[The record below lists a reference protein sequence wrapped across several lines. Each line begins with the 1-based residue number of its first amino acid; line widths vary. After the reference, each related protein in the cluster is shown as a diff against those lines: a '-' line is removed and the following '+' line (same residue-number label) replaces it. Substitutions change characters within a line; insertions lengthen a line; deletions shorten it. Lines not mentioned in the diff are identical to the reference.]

1 MKKISL
7 FILLVVVSVAC
18 RTAKTT
24 TNTNSGSQNE
34 IAINFLH
41 LNDVYEISPLDNG
54 KVGGMAR
61 VATVRQ
67 NLLKENPNTITV
79 LSGDF
84 LSPSVTGTLRH
95 EGKSIKGK
103 QMIETMNAVGV
114 DWVCLGNHEFDLDQK
129 DLQERINESKFN
141 WLNTNALEKVK
152 DEYVPFGKV
161 VDGVKVPFLKTTILT
176 FKNAKGDEVK
186 VGMFGILLPSNK
198 KDFVLY
204 EDFYEAAK
212 KAYAELEPK
221 CDFVVALTHIN
232 KVEDLKLAEILPNVK
247 LLMGGHDHDNMREQ
261 IGNVIMAKAD
271 ANAKTAYIH
280 RITFNKVTGKVDIK
294 SELKKIDDT
303 IADEPTAAAVVKK
316 WEDIQDAAFKA
327 LGLNKDEVI
336 ADLKEPL
343 DGHETVVRNMQGNM
357 GSMINN
363 ALLASSS
370 SKFDCAF
377 FNGGSIRIDDNV
389 SGKLTQLDV
398 LRILPFGGKLVEIK
412 LRGRLL
418 ERVLQTGLE
427 NKGSGGYLQW
437 EKVAYDA
444 AKKEWKI
451 DGKLLDVNQE
461 YNIITSDFLFSG
473 KERNLGFFTKQNP
486 DVISVIDTFPEN
498 DVRNDIRKAIIAYFK
513 KK

>member
-1 MKKISL
+1 MKRVSL
-7 FILLVVVSVAC
+7 IFAIVALLASC
-18 RTAKTT
+18 RSSKTT
-24 TNTNSGSQNE
+24 TQTNGSNTIE
-34 IAINFLH
+34 VTFLH

-84 LSPSVTGTLRH
+84 LSPSVTGTLRY

-103 QMIETMNAVGV
+103 QMVETMNAVGV
-114 DWVCLGNHEFDLDQK
+114 DWVCFGNHEFDLDQK

-141 WLNTNALEKVK
+141 WLNTNALEKVNG
-152 DEYVPFGKV
+152 EYIQFGKV
-161 VDGVKVPFLKTTILT
+161 ENGTKVPFVKTTILT
-176 FKNAKGDEVK
+176 FKNANGDEVK

-204 EDFYEAAK
+204 DDFFEAAK
-212 KAYAELEPK
+212 KAYTELEPK
-221 CDFVVALTHIN
+221 CDFVVGITHIN
-232 KVEDLKLAEILPNVK
+232 KEDDLKLAEMLPNVK
-247 LLMGGHDHDNMREQ
+247 LLMGGHDHDNMLEK
-261 IGNVIMAKAD
+261 IGDVVLAKAD

-280 RITFNKVTGKVDIK
+280 RITFNKVTGKVEIK
-294 SELKKIDDT
+294 SELKKIDNT

-316 WEDIQDAAFKA
+316 WEDIQDVAFKT
-327 LGLNKDEVI
+327 LGLDKNEVI

-357 GSMINN
+357 GNMINS
-363 ALLASSS
+363 ALLVSSPN
-370 SKFDCAF
+370 KFDCSF

-418 ERVLQTGLE
+418 EQVLQTGLK

-437 EKVAYDA
+437 GKVSYDDT
-444 AKKEWKI
+444 KQEWQI
-451 DGKLLDVNQE
+451 DGKLLDVNKE
-461 YNIITSDFLFSG
+461 YTIVTSDFLFSG

-486 DVISVIDTFPEN
+486 DVVSVLETFPEN
-498 DVRNDIRKAIIAYFK
+498 DVRNDIRKAVIDYFK

>member
-7 FILLVVVSVAC
+7 YLLLVLVSVAC
-18 RTAKTT
+18 RTSKTT
-24 TNTNSGSQNE
+24 QQTQNE
-34 IAINFLH
+34 VAVTFLH
-41 LNDVYEISPLDNG
+41 MNDVYEISPLDNG
-54 KVGGMAR
+54 KIGGMAR

-84 LSPSVTGTLRH
+84 LSPSVIGTLRY

-103 QMIETMNAVGV
+103 QMVDAMNTVGV

-141 WLNTNALEKVK
+141 WLNTNALEKING
-152 DEYVPFGKV
+152 EYVPFGKV
-161 VDGVKVPFLKTTILT
+161 INGTKVPFLKTTILN
-176 FKNAKGDEVK
+176 FKNASGEEVK

-212 KAYAELEPK
+212 KAYVELKPK

-232 KVEDLKLAEILPNVK
+232 KVEDLKLAEMLPDVK
-247 LLMGGHDHDNMREQ
+247 LLMGGHDHDNMREK

-271 ANAKTAYIH
+271 ANAKTVYIH
-280 RITFNKVTGKVDIK
+280 RFVYNTKTKEVKLT

-303 IADEPTAAAVVKK
+303 IAEEPTTAAVVKK
-316 WEDIQDAAFKA
+316 WEDIQDGAFKA
-327 LGLNKDEVI
+327 LGLNKDEVV

-343 DGHETVVRNMQGNM
+343 DGHESAVRNAQGSMGNM
-357 GSMINN
+357 I
-363 ALLASSS
+363 AKAIYASAPKSP
-370 SKFDCAF
+370 DCAF
-377 FNGGSIRIDDNV
+377 FNGGSIRVDDNI

-418 ERVLQTGLE
+418 EKVLQTGLE

-437 EKVAYDA
+437 EKIAYDEV
-444 AKKEWKI
+444 KKEWKI
-451 DGKLLDVNQE
+451 DGKLLDVNQD
-461 YNIITSDFLFSG
+461 YTIVTSDFLFSG

-486 DVISVIDTFPEN
+486 DVISVVDNFPDN
-498 DVRNDIRKAIIAYFK
+498 DVRNDIRKAVIAYLK
-513 KK
+513 NQK

>member
-1 MKKISL
+1 MKKITL
-7 FILLVVVSVAC
+7 FIMLGVVSVAC

-24 TNTNSGSQNE
+24 LNNNVGSQNE
-34 IAINFLH
+34 IAITFLH

-67 NLLKENPNTITV
+67 NLLKENPNTVTV

-84 LSPSVTGTLRH
+84 LSPSVIGTLRY
-95 EGKSIKGK
+95 EGKGIKGR
-103 QMIETMNAVGV
+103 QMVETMNAVGI

-141 WLNTNALEKVK
+141 WLNANALEKVK

-176 FKNAKGDEVK
+176 FKNAKGAEVK

-204 EDFYEAAK
+204 DDFFEAAK
-212 KAYAELEPK
+212 KAYDELEPK
-221 CDFVVALTHIN
+221 CDFVVGITHIN
-232 KVEDLKLAEILPNVK
+232 KVDDIKLAGMLPNVK

-261 IGNVIMAKAD
+261 IGNVVMAKAD
-271 ANAKTAYIH
+271 ANAKTVYIH
-280 RITFNKVTGKVDIK
+280 RITFNKVTSKVEVK

-327 LGLNKDEVI
+327 IGLNKDEVI
-336 ADLKEPL
+336 ANLKEPL
-343 DGHETVVRNMQGNM
+343 DGHETIVRNKQGNM

-363 ALLASSS
+363 ALLASSPN
-370 SKFDCAF
+370 KFDCAF

-389 SGKLTQLDV
+389 AGKLTQLDV

-437 EKVAYDA
+437 EKVAYDEV
-444 AKKEWKI
+444 KKEWKI
-451 DGKLLDVNQE
+451 DGRLLDVNQE

-473 KERNLGFFTKQNP
+473 KERNLSFFTKQNP
-486 DVISVIDTFPEN
+486 DVISVVDTFPEA
-498 DVRNDIRKAIIAYFK
+498 DVRNDIRKAVIAYFK

>member
-1 MKKISL
+1 MKKLSL
-7 FILLVVVSVAC
+7 IILLLVVSVAC
-18 RTAKTT
+18 RTAKTSKN
-24 TNTNSGSQNE
+24 NTSNNQNE
-34 IAINFLH
+34 VLVTFLH

-61 VATVRQ
+61 VATVRKD
-67 NLLKENPNTITV
+67 LLKENPNTVTV

-84 LSPSVTGTLRH
+84 LSPSVIGTLRH
-95 EGKSIKGK
+95 EGKGIKGK
-103 QMIETMNAVGV
+103 QMVDVMNTVGV
-114 DWVCLGNHEFDLDQK
+114 DWVCFGNHEFDLDQK
-129 DLQERINESKFN
+129 DLQERINESNFN
-141 WLNTNALEKVK
+141 WLNTNALEKGI
-152 DEYVPFGKV
+152 DGYVPFGKV
-161 VDGVKVPFLKTTILT
+161 EGGVKFPFLKTTILT
-176 FKNAKGDEVK
+176 FKNANGDEVK

-204 EDFYEAAK
+204 EDLFEAAK
-212 KAYAELEPK
+212 QAYAELEPK
-221 CDFVVALTHIN
+221 CDFVVGITHLN
-232 KVEDLKLAEILPNVK
+232 KVDDIKLAKMLPNVK

-261 IGNVIMAKAD
+261 IGSVIMAKAD

-280 RITFNKVTGKVDIK
+280 RITFNKVTSKVELK
-294 SELKKIDDT
+294 SELKKIDNK
-303 IADEPTAAAVVKK
+303 IADEPTTADVVKK
-316 WEDIQDAAFKA
+316 WEDIQDGAFKA
-327 LGLNKDEVI
+327 IGLNKDEVI

-343 DGHETVVRNMQGNM
+343 DGHETVVRNTQGNM

-363 ALLASSS
+363 ALLASSPN
-370 SKFDCAF
+370 KFDCAF

-427 NKGSGGYLQW
+427 NKGSGGYLQY
-437 EKVAYDA
+437 EKISYDD

-473 KERNLGFFTKQNP
+473 KERNLGFFSKQNP
-486 DVISVIDTFPEN
+486 DVISIVETFPEN
-498 DVRNDIRKAIIAYFK
+498 DVRNDIRKAVIAYFK

>member
-1 MKKISL
+1 MKKLSL
-7 FILLVVVSVAC
+7 LILLVVASVAC
-18 RTAKTT
+18 RTAKTPQN
-24 TNTNSGSQNE
+24 NTLNTQNE
-34 IAINFLH
+34 IAVTFLH

-54 KVGGMAR
+54 KIGGMAR

-67 NLLKENPNTITV
+67 DLLKENPNTITV

-103 QMIETMNAVGV
+103 QMVETMNAVGV
-114 DWVCLGNHEFDLDQK
+114 DWVCFGNHEFDLDQK

-141 WLNTNALEKVK
+141 WLNTNALEKVNG
-152 DEYVPFGKV
+152 DFVQFGKV
-161 VDGVKVPFLKTTILT
+161 LNGTKVPFVKTTIMG
-176 FKNAKGDEVK
+176 FKNANGDEVK

-212 KAYAELEPK
+212 KAYAELEPQ
-221 CDFVVALTHIN
+221 CDYVVALTHIN
-232 KVEDLKLAEILPNVK
+232 KVEDLKLAEMLPNVK

-280 RITFNKVTGKVDIK
+280 RITFNKVTGKVDVK

-327 LGLNKDEVI
+327 LGLNKNEVI

-343 DGHETVVRNMQGNM
+343 DGHETAVRHAQGNM
-357 GSMINN
+357 GNMIAK
-363 ALLASSS
+363 ALYASSPNS
-370 SKFDCAF
+370 PDCAF

-389 SGKLTQLDV
+389 VGKLTQLDV
-398 LRILPFGGKLVEIK
+398 LRILPFGGKLVEVK
-412 LRGRLL
+412 LRGRML

-437 EKVAYDA
+437 EKIAYDEA
-444 AKKEWKI
+444 TKEWKI
-451 DGKLLDVNQE
+451 DGKLLDVNKE
-461 YNIITSDFLFSG
+461 YSIVTSDFLFSG
-473 KERNLGFFTKQNP
+473 KERNLGFFSKQNP
-486 DVISVIDTFPEN
+486 DVVSVLETFPDN
-498 DVRNDIRKAIIAYFK
+498 DIRNDIRKAVIDYLK

>member
-1 MKKISL
+1 MKKLSL
-7 FILLVVVSVAC
+7 LILLVVVSLAC
-18 RTAKTT
+18 RTVKTSK
-24 TNTNSGSQNE
+24 NSQNE
-34 IAINFLH
+34 VSVTFLH

-67 NLLKENPNTITV
+67 DLLKENPNTVTV

-84 LSPSVTGTLRH
+84 LSPSVIGTLRY
-95 EGKSIKGK
+95 EGKGIKGK
-103 QMIETMNAVGV
+103 QMVDVMNSVGV

-161 VDGVKVPFLKTTILT
+161 VDAAKVPFLKTTILT
-176 FKNAKGDEVK
+176 FKNAKGDDVK
-186 VGMFGILLPSNK
+186 VGMFGVLLPSNK

-204 EDFYEAAK
+204 EDFFEAAK

-221 CDFVVALTHIN
+221 CDFVVGITHLN
-232 KVEDLKLAEILPNVK
+232 KVDDIKLAKMLPKVK
-247 LLMGGHDHDNMREQ
+247 LLMGGHDHDNMKEQ
-261 IGNVIMAKAD
+261 IGNLVMAKAD
-271 ANAKTAYIH
+271 ANAKSVYIH
-280 RITFNKVTGKVDIK
+280 RITFNKGTGKIDVK
-294 SELKKIDDT
+294 SELKKIDNT
-303 IADEPTAAAVVKK
+303 IADEPMTAVVVKK
-316 WEDIQDAAFKA
+316 WEDIQDGALKA
-327 LGLNKDEVI
+327 IGLNKDEVI
-336 ADLKEPL
+336 SDLKEPL

-357 GSMINN
+357 GSMINK
-363 ALLASSS
+363 ALLASSTN
-370 SKFDCAF
+370 KFDCAF

-437 EKVAYDA
+437 EKITYDE

-486 DVISVIDTFPEN
+486 DVISIVDTFPES
-498 DVRNDIRKAIIAYFK
+498 DIRNDIRKAVIAYFK

>member
-7 FILLVVVSVAC
+7 FIILVVMSVAC
-18 RTAKTT
+18 RTAKTPP
-24 TNTNSGSQNE
+24 NSTSNAKNE
-34 IAINFLH
+34 ISVTFLH

-67 NLLKENPNTITV
+67 DLLKENPNTITV

-103 QMIETMNAVGV
+103 QMIETMNAVGI

-141 WLNTNALEKVK
+141 WLNTNALEKIK

-161 VDGVKVPFLKTTILT
+161 VDGVKVPFLKTIILT
-176 FKNAKGDEVK
+176 FKNTKGDEVK
-186 VGMFGILLPSNK
+186 VGMFGVLLPSNQ

-212 KAYAELEPK
+212 KAYADLEPK
-221 CDFVVALTHIN
+221 CDFVVGLTHLN
-232 KVEDLKLAEILPNVK
+232 KVEDLKLAEMLPNVK
-247 LLMGGHDHDNMREQ
+247 LLMGGHDHDNMREK

-280 RITFNKVTGKVDIK
+280 RITFNKKTKAVKMS
-294 SELKKIDDT
+294 SELKKIDNT
-303 IADEPTAAAVVKK
+303 IADEPTTAAVVKK

-327 LGLNKDEVI
+327 LGLNKNEVI

-343 DGHETVVRNMQGNM
+343 DGHETVVRNRQGNM

-363 ALLASSS
+363 ALLASSPN
-370 SKFDCAF
+370 KFDCAF

-418 ERVLQTGLE
+418 ERVLQTGLA

-437 EKVAYDA
+437 GKIAYDEA
-444 AKKEWKI
+444 RKEWKI

-486 DVISVIDTFPEN
+486 DVISIVDVFPEN